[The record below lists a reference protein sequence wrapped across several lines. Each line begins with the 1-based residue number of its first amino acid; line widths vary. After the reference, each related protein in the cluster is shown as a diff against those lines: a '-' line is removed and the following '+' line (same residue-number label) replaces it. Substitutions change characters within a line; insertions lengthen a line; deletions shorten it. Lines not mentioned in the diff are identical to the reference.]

1 MAAIRV
7 RESVVIA
14 VLGTGS
20 VGRGNSRYYSEPFIF
35 LGSSPN
41 YGCNTPILDENY
53 KNFTRH
59 TITCTD
65 IVPWPRTQTT
75 NY

>member
-20 VGRGNSRYYSEPFIF
+20 IGRGNSRYYSEPFIF

-41 YGCNTPILDENY
+41 YGCNYGLAGSG
-53 KNFTRH
+53 RL
-59 TITCTD
+59 
-65 IVPWPRTQTT
+65 VRW
-75 NY
+75 